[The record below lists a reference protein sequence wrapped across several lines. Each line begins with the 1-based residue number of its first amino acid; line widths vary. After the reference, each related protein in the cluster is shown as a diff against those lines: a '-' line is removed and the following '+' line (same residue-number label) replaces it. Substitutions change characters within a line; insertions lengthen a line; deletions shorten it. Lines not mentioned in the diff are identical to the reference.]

1 MKPGQKF
8 KRAEKS
14 SFQYK
19 LITGILICS
28 TLLGL
33 FFCGVYFKDMNYMFW
48 LYVIWTLFF
57 AMATY
62 CWLDDERYE
71 KFERVM
77 TPVLFGLL
85 GLLAAFAGI
94 GCLIFNASRF
104 FRGEGNAGNLIG
116 GMIGAASCAA
126 MAYFVYLF
134 YIKDHLK
141 PRG

>member
-14 SFQYK
+14 SLQYK

-33 FFCGVYFKDMNYMFW
+33 FFCAVYFKDMNYMFW

-57 AMATY
+57 ALATY

-71 KFERVM
+71 KFESVM

-94 GCLIFNASRF
+94 GFDKALGLKLFVGTLCGHKTDAEFDSKVSH
-104 FRGEGNAGNLIG
+104 RGQHVACHKL
-116 GMIGAASCAA
+116 S
-126 MAYFVYLF
+126 V
-134 YIKDHLK
+134 
-141 PRG
+141 